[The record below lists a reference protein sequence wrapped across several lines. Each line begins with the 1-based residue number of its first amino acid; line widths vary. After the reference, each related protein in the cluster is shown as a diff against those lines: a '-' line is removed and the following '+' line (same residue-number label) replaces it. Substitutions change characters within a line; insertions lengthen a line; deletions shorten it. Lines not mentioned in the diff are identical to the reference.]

1 MKILMGTDVEGVA
14 GVVSMPDQSRATG
27 RYYEQT
33 KRLATAEVNAAIT
46 GLLAAGA
53 EDVLVSRRTWAG
65 WTELRGYPPRGSTV
79 ARATSRSPIGARSL
93 SR

>member
-1 MKILMGTDVEGVA
+1 MKILMTTDVEGVA

-53 EDVLVSRRTWAG
+53 EDVLVVDG
-65 WTELRGYPPRGSTV
+65 HGPG
-79 ARATSRSPIGARSL
+79 GL
-93 SR
+93 SFEDIHLEA